1 MKTIEKEELE
11 KIVKLFNEGFN
22 INEIG
27 RIVGRHHGVIS
38 YRLAKE
44 GIRINPETRGNRNK
58 TSTETIKEMYLSGKS
73 TVQIAKETGFKS
85 AQGVHDRL
93 VKNGVKIRDLK
104 EALKISHIYANRL
117 MPKGENHH
125 AWKGGIWTN
134 NTGYR
139 QFSLNG
145 KKHLEHIFIWEQQ
158 NGFLPKGWVI
168 HHLNGIK
175 DDNRI
180 ENLQAMPRRHH
191 SPIKIIEP
199 FRQRIRELE
208 KELKKYL

>member
-1 MKTIEKEELE
+1 MRPIDKEELE
-11 KIVKLFNEGFN
+11 KIIKLFNEGFN
-22 INEIG
+22 MNEIG
-27 RIVGRHHGVIS
+27 KIVGRHHGVIS

-44 GIRINPETRGNRNK
+44 GIRIDPKKRNNRNK
-58 TSTETIKEMYLSGKS
+58 TSTETIKEMYLAGKS

-93 VKNGVKIRDLK
+93 VKAGIATRNLR
-104 EALKISHIYANRL
+104 EAIKKSHVYANRKF
-117 MPKGENHH
+117 PTGEKHH
-125 AWKGGIWTN
+125 NWKGGIWIN

-145 KKHLEHIFIWEQQ
+145 KKYLEHIYVWEREW
-158 NGFLPKGWVI
+158 GPLPKGWVV

-180 ENLQAMPRRHH
+180 ENLQAMPRIHH

-199 FRQRIRELE
+199 FRERIRELE